1 MRRSQ
6 IISVLLLV
14 ASGFCLTPPVA
25 ILAAA
30 TSAAGQPASA
40 TQLVEQGKNLYRA
53 GQFQPAAEVLA
64 RAAQLCQSRGDT
76 LNQALALSY
85 LSLAYQKLGQLSEA
99 GSASA
104 ASLSLSTPSD
114 SRNAGS
120 QRIRALAL
128 NVRGSVQLAQGQTE
142 DALATWKLAADAY
155 GAAGDRQG
163 RAGSQINQATALQ
176 ALGQYRQAVKL
187 LQQLE
192 ETLQA
197 EPPSPLKAAG
207 LRSLGNAL
215 RFAGNL
221 DKSQELLE
229 QSLAIA
235 QELQSRQEESE
246 TLLSLGNTALAF
258 ARRVRNRQDRS
269 SPPLV
274 PVRCSDGG
282 IAPDAQPHYNKA
294 EALYHK
300 SAEKAISNLTQ
311 IQAQLNRLSVLL
323 AQQQSPAA
331 GELRDL
337 RQQIEGLSPSRSA
350 VYARVNFA
358 GSLVCLQQRSGGAAG
373 APIPNPAED
382 LLQTQAIAQL
392 LSAAVQQAKDLKDER
407 AESYAWGHL
416 GQLYEVARELPV
428 AVRHTEAALN
438 LAQTIGAPDIAY
450 QWQWQ
455 LGRLR
460 LARGDRSGALA
471 AYAQAVETLKS
482 LRSDLAALNPD
493 IQFDFR
499 DEVEPVYRQLVALL
513 LESDEPAQE
522 NLKRARDTIEALQL
536 AELDNFFR
544 DACLNAKPK
553 QIDEIADSSNPKAA
567 VIYPIVL
574 ADRTEVILKLPN
586 QNQLRHYRVRQAKSQ
601 VESTL
606 EQLRLN
612 LTKPYALRE
621 VKSLSEQV
629 YSWLVEPALAD
640 FSASQVKTLVF
651 VLDSPFRNIPM
662 AALYDGE
669 HYLVENYSIALAPG
683 LQLLSPKPFHTGRL
697 RALAAG
703 VTEPRPGF
711 PALPNVER
719 ELQEIQSEVRSRV
732 LFNEQFTSK
741 ALQERVSDLSFP
753 VVHLATHGQF
763 SSNASETFIVAWD
776 KRIYV
781 KELDSLLRTG
791 DGSPTKAIELLVLSA
806 CQTAAGDKRAALG
819 LAGVAVR
826 AGARSTLASLWSV
839 DDQSTALLMSQFY
852 RELASNQLTKAEAL
866 RQAQLALLK
875 NPKYQR
881 PLFWAPYVLV
891 GNWL

>member
-1 MRRSQ
+1 MSPSQ

-14 ASGFCLTPPVA
+14 AYGFCLTPPVA

-30 TSAAGQPASA
+30 TPAAGQPASA
-40 TQLVEQGKNLYRA
+40 TQLLEQGKNLYRA
-53 GQFQPAAEVLA
+53 GEFQPAAEVLA
-64 RAAQLCQSRGDT
+64 QAAHLYQSRGDA

-99 GSASA
+99 GEASA
-104 ASLSLSTPSD
+104 TSLSLLTPSD
-114 SRNAGS
+114 SRSADS

-128 NVRGSVQLAQGQTE
+128 NVRGSLQLAQGQTE
-142 DALATWKLAADAY
+142 EALATWKQAAEAY
-155 GAAGDRQG
+155 GAAGDRHG
-163 RAGSQINQATALQ
+163 RTGSQINQATALQ

-197 EPPSPLKAAG
+197 QPNSPLKAAG

-221 DKSQELLE
+221 DKSQQLLE

-246 TLLSLGNTALAF
+246 TLLSLGSTALAF
-258 ARRVRNRQDRS
+258 ARRVGNQQDGS
-269 SPPLV
+269 SHRHL
-274 PVRCSDGG
+274 PVRCPDGG
-282 IAPDAQPHYNKA
+282 IPPDAQSYYNKA
-294 EALYHK
+294 EGLYHK
-300 SAEKAISNLTQ
+300 SAEKSTSNLTQ

-323 AQQQSPAA
+323 AQQQTPTAE
-331 GELRDL
+331 ELRDL
-337 RQQIEGLSPSRSA
+337 RQQIERLSPSRPA

-358 GSLVCLQQRSGGAAG
+358 GSLICLQQESWGAAG
-373 APIPNPAED
+373 APLQNPAED

-392 LSAAVQQAKDLKDER
+392 LGAAVQQAKDLKDER
-407 AESYAWGHL
+407 AESYAAGNL

-438 LAQTIGAPDIAY
+438 LAQSIGAPDIAY

-460 LARGDRSGALA
+460 LALGDRSGALEV
-471 AYAQAVETLKS
+471 YAQAVATLKS

-499 DEVEPVYRQLVALL
+499 DRVEPVYRQLVALL
-513 LESDEPAQE
+513 LESEQPAQE

-586 QNQLRHYRVRQAKSQ
+586 QNELRHYRVRLAKSQ

-606 EQLRLN
+606 EQLRSN

-629 YSWLVEPALAD
+629 YSWLVAPALPD
-640 FSASQVKTLVF
+640 LNASQVKTLVF

-669 HYLVENYSIALAPG
+669 RYLVENYSIALAPG
-683 LQLLSPKPFHTGRL
+683 LQLLSPKPLHTGRL
-697 RALAAG
+697 EALAAG
-703 VTEPRPGF
+703 VTEPRSGF

-719 ELQEIQSEVRSRV
+719 ELQEIKSEVRSRI
-732 LFNEQFTSK
+732 LFNEEFTSK

-753 VVHLATHGQF
+753 VIHLATHGQF
-763 SSNASETFIVAWD
+763 SSNASDTFIVAWD

-791 DGSPTKAIELLVLSA
+791 ERSSTEGIELLVLSA
-806 CQTAAGDKRAALG
+806 CQTAAGDRRAALG

-839 DDQSTALLMSQFY
+839 DDESTALLMSQFY

-866 RQAQLALLK
+866 RQAQLGLLK